1 MTVLREYA
9 AAISQPTLGSEPSR
23 YDEMVGPDG
32 SLRVG
37 WKGLA
42 EVAVGITD
50 TELRRVDAEIARFLA
65 DDGVTY
71 ARPGGRQDSWRLDPV
86 PLVID
91 AAAWTPLEVGLAQ
104 RAELLNALLVDLY
117 GEQRLLAEGIVP
129 PAVVLGH
136 SGFTRVVARPS
147 AIDPRP
153 LVLAATDL
161 GRDADGEWRV
171 LADRAQA
178 PSGLGYAMENRRVIS
193 RVMPELYREA
203 GLHRME
209 PYFWALRSALIQ
221 SAQGDLA
228 DPRVVVLSPGTQ
240 SETAY
245 DQAFVASALGFP
257 LVVGSDLVVRDGWVY
272 LKSPSFSGGGNRLER
287 VDVIL
292 RRVDAAWSDPLE
304 LRGDSQLGVA
314 GLVEAVRRGRVR
326 VVNGLGAGVL
336 ENPGLMPF
344 LPAAC
349 EALLGEPL
357 RLASVPTWWC
367 GEPEGLD
374 HVLDRLGAIT
384 VRPIDGPTDAL
395 AGLSIDEVRARVLE
409 TPHRF
414 VGQERL
420 PLSQSPTWSVTGTRP
435 VPMTLRTFTLRY
447 GSAYRPL
454 VGGLASVVDATGRS
468 PSTASKDVWVL
479 KASPGDADQGLSGVL
494 PMTAARSTPATV
506 PRVLED
512 MFWFGRYAERVE
524 DLLRLVL
531 AAHALAEDFGDRPR
545 STGGASLAVMMGA
558 LHRLAGP
565 PPGDATDLDAD
576 FRSLLL
582 DPARPAAV
590 ANGLDGL
597 RDALR
602 GVRDQLS
609 PDIWRAFGTTDRAVQ
624 VLLANPHSHQV
635 AESAGRMLT
644 GILSLQGVTA
654 SMIRDAGWHAIGAG
668 RALERALQVCHL
680 LAATTTERR
689 GIDVDREVLNAVLAA
704 AESAVTHRRRYR
716 GYVRPAGVLDLLLMD
731 ADNPRSVAFSIAE
744 ARVHLAALPGS
755 TGSSRPE
762 RLLEDLAADLAAV
775 EVASLVT
782 IGGVD
787 RPNLV
792 RFLGAFVAQLD
803 RLAEAVGE
811 VHFASGPAPRTFGSM
826 GPRGSTHESCDMR
839 YRISHSTTYSY
850 DDDGHRQPRRRP
862 PRPPAD
868 GRAVGALHRGRRV
881 ARAHRPRQ
889 RHRLPRQHDHLLPG
903 HHPAPRARDRRPL
916 RGRGR
921 RPVVRRAGAGR
932 LVGAGPTAARPGP
945 AGRLAG
951 RRLRA
956 ALVAGRA
963 DRGGPRL
970 RGGVAAAGATAR
982 RGGHRPDAPHPRGLP
997 LRLDR
1002 HHGHLD
1008 GRGDLPRARRASART
1023 SPT

>member
-9 AAISQPTLGSEPSR
+9 AAIAQPTLGSEPPR

-32 SLRVG
+32 SLRAG

-50 TELRRVDAEIARFLA
+50 DELRRVDAEIARFLA

-71 ARPGGRQDSWRLDPV
+71 ARPGRRQDSWRLDPV

-91 AAAWTPLEVGLAQ
+91 AASWTPLEVGLAQ
-104 RAELLNALLVDLY
+104 RAELLNAILVDLY

-129 PAVVLGH
+129 PALVLGH
-136 SGFTRVVARPS
+136 GGFTRVVARPN

-161 GRDADGEWRV
+161 GRDSDGEWRV

-257 LVVGSDLVVRDGWVY
+257 LVVGSDLVIRNGWVY
-272 LKSPSFSGGGNRLER
+272 LKSPSFSGGSRLER

-367 GEPEGLD
+367 GDPDGLD
-374 HVLDRLGAIT
+374 HVLDLLGSIT

-395 AGLSIDEVRARVLE
+395 SGLSVDHVRERVLA
-409 TPHRF
+409 TPYRF

-420 PLSQSPTWSVTGTRP
+420 PLSQSPAWSAAGTRA
-435 VPMTLRTFTLRY
+435 VPLTLRTFTLRY

-454 VGGLASVVDATGRS
+454 VGGLASVLDATGRS

-479 KASPGDADQGLSGVL
+479 KSSPGDADQGLSEVL

-545 STGGASLAVMMGA
+545 STGGASLTVMMGA

-565 PPGDATDLDAD
+565 PDGDPADLDAD

-582 DPARPAAV
+582 DPARLGSV
-590 ANGLDGL
+590 AYGLDGL

-609 PDIWRAFGTTDRAVQ
+609 PDTWRAFGTTDRAVQ
-624 VLLANPHSHQV
+624 VLLANPRSHQV

-654 SMIRDAGWHAIGAG
+654 SMIRDPGWHAIGVG
-668 RALERALQVCHL
+668 RSLERALQVCHL
-680 LAATTTERR
+680 VAATTTERR
-689 GIDVDREVLNAVLAA
+689 GIDVDREVLNSVLVA

-716 GYVRPAGVLDLLLMD
+716 GYVRPAGALDLLLMD
-731 ADNPRSVAFSIAE
+731 ADNPRSVAFSLAE
-744 ARVHLAALPGS
+744 ASVHLAALPGS

-762 RLLEDLAADLAAV
+762 RLLDDLAADLGAV
-775 EVASLVT
+775 EIASLVA

-792 RFLGAFVAQLD
+792 RFLDAFVAQLGRVTD
-803 RLAEAVGE
+803 AVAE
-811 VHFASGPAPRTFGSM
+811 VHFASGPAPRTFGSI
-826 GPRGSTHESCDMR
+826 GL
-839 YRISHSTTYSY
+839 
-850 DDDGHRQPRRRP
+850 
-862 PRPPAD
+862 A
-868 GRAVGALHRGRRV
+868 RV
-881 ARAHRPRQ
+881 DP
-889 RHRLPRQHDHLLPG
+889 
-903 HHPAPRARDRRPL
+903 
-916 RGRGR
+916 
-921 RPVVRRAGAGR
+921 
-932 LVGAGPTAARPGP
+932 
-945 AGRLAG
+945 
-951 RRLRA
+951 
-956 ALVAGRA
+956 
-963 DRGGPRL
+963 
-970 RGGVAAAGATAR
+970 
-982 RGGHRPDAPHPRGLP
+982 
-997 LRLDR
+997 
-1002 HHGHLD
+1002 
-1008 GRGDLPRARRASART
+1008 
-1023 SPT
+1023 